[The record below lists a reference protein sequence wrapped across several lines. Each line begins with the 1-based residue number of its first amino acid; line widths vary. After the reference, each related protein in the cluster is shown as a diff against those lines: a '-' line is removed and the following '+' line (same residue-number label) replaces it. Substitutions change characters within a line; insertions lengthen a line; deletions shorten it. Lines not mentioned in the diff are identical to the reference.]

1 RMAELALLV
10 KLLPEEIR
18 RRVDK
23 KEYAEVLVLAR
34 QHRELFKKGWID
46 PAFLMDI
53 AAAYQHIGIFGE
65 AQKLYLYLIETVPVD
80 KKEQYYLPMIEAC
93 LNNGNYGLVDEY
105 AAQYSYN
112 YPHGTY
118 SDQILFR
125 RLQALV
131 AYESFTEALN
141 LVPTP
146 LPRHNGICSI
156 AAALFY
162 QKDNYRKSSEL
173 YELLS
178 ESDYSFSESDLIMYG
193 ESLFQTGHYDQAEN
207 VYLQIDGNSPFFNQ
221 SLYRL
226 SEIERRKGDEENSLR
241 FLGKIVDT
249 GNKDLW
255 QRYALEELQYAETT
269 AYIKSISPAIQMT
282 PVIETAENR
291 D

>member
-1 RMAELALLV
+1 
-10 KLLPEEIR
+10 
-18 RRVDK
+18 
-23 KEYAEVLVLAR
+23 
-34 QHRELFKKGWID
+34 
-46 PAFLMDI
+46 
-53 AAAYQHIGIFGE
+53 
-65 AQKLYLYLIETVPVD
+65 
-80 KKEQYYLPMIEAC
+80 
-93 LNNGNYGLVDEY
+93 
-105 AAQYSYN
+105 
-112 YPHGTY
+112 
-118 SDQILFR
+118 
-125 RLQALV
+125 
-131 AYESFTEALN
+131 
-141 LVPTP
+141 
-146 LPRHNGICSI
+146 
-156 AAALFY
+156 
-162 QKDNYRKSSEL
+162 
-173 YELLS
+173 
-178 ESDYSFSESDLIMYG
+178 LIMYG